1 MVDVAFHLKLVR
13 IFFSD
18 SAPGT
23 FAISAECD
31 TSIGSNDPSEGF
43 FSFSFFF
50 LYREQKLP
58 DESIMKEE
66 EVISSSQSPKDY
78 KLVRYVRL

>member
-1 MVDVAFHLKLVR
+1 MLFGYFTSEMVDVAFHLKLVS

-18 SAPGT
+18 YAPGT

-43 FSFSFFF
+43 FFYIENRNF
-50 LYREQKLP
+50 LT
-58 DESIMKEE
+58 
-66 EVISSSQSPKDY
+66 SQ
-78 KLVRYVRL
+78 

>member
-1 MVDVAFHLKLVR
+1 MVDVAFHLKLVS

-43 FSFSFFF
+43 FF
-50 LYREQKLP
+50 LHREQKLP